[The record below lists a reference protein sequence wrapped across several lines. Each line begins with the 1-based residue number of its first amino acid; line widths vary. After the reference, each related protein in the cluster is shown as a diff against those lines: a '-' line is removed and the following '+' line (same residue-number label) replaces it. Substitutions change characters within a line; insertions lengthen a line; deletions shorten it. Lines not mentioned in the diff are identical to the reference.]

1 MVSQQQIGTTDVGG
15 GIAATR
21 VGSIDDERP
30 RGVAQDV
37 DGMKI
42 AVAQALAV
50 RHVGETAE
58 QGHPARRVQKFGPG
72 DVRREP
78 QLEAAELER
87 RVGMNAR
94 LQARARISRCVGT
107 LAGSSR
113 IRSASDAGLTRSNTM
128 PQRPSICCTLQT
140 AGTGRPSAST
150 AAWIAAS
157 RNATGL
163 AAGDR

>member
-1 MVSQQQIGTTDVGG
+1 MSRALGRADELQQAVHLARNVFCQPGGRYVRQPAENGLTRHAADAAVGVEIGVREVPSVVSQQQIGTTDVGG

-58 QGHPARRVQKFGPG
+58 QGHPARRVQKLVPAMF
-72 DVRREP
+72 V
-78 QLEAAELER
+78 
-87 RVGMNAR
+87 
-94 LQARARISRCVGT
+94 
-107 LAGSSR
+107 
-113 IRSASDAGLTRSNTM
+113 
-128 PQRPSICCTLQT
+128 
-140 AGTGRPSAST
+140 
-150 AAWIAAS
+150 AS
-157 RNATGL
+157 RSL
-163 AAGDR
+163 RLPSWSAGWA